1 MVPIASQLLTLE
13 LQLHTNSRSM
23 DENLKIQRFEVPPSA
38 SDFEF
43 LIESRDV
50 PAVLVGCVKDW
61 RAVSEWNPYN
71 GGLDNLQV
79 VFQRSRCQN
88 EVLHVRCSLADMNET
103 KSHEHVV
110 PSIRRMGVQEC
121 AG

>member
-71 GGLDNLQV
+71 GGLDNLQE
-79 VFQRSRCQN
+79 SHKGRCTT
-88 EVLHVRCSLADMNET
+88 LHYHHGFLLSSAWENIKYIHIL
-103 KSHEHVV
+103 S
-110 PSIRRMGVQEC
+110 
-121 AG
+121 